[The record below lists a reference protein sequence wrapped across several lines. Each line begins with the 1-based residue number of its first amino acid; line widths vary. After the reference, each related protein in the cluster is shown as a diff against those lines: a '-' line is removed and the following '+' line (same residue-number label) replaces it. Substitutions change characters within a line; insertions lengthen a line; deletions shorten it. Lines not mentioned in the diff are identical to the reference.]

1 MHTCVLPTSDCWTDC
16 TRKRLSHPATLYF
29 LQRLTINLTGGIN
42 TNILATAVSVV
53 TVSVLAGG
61 GLRDTRGGCANASIA
76 NVHLTGTWGNQL
88 APVLQTTE
96 GVVAL
101 NYGGQEGIGVGDALL
116 LRFSTPVYPVNV
128 SNKAAIDQVLQFS
141 TVCVSV
147 CACACVCRFV
157 CVSVCLCVCVC
168 MCLCVPLCLCVPC
181 VSVVCVSVC
190 RCKARLLA
198 LTKFQQIV
206 MVVC

>member
-101 NYGGQEGIGVGDALL
+101 NYGEQEGVGVGDALL

-141 TVCVSV
+141 TVCVFVWACVCVPV
-147 CACACVCRFV
+147 CACFVCVP
-157 CVSVCLCVCVC
+157 CVSVCLCACG
-168 MCLCVPLCLCVPC
+168 PL
-181 VSVVCVSVC
+181 
-190 RCKARLLA
+190 
-198 LTKFQQIV
+198 
-206 MVVC
+206 